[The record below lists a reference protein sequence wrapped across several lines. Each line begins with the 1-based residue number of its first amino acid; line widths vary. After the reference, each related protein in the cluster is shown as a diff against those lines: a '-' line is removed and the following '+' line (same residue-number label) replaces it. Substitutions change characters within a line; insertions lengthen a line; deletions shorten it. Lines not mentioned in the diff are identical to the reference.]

1 VILLPDTVRVWGR
14 APLNLKAYQIGGLSK
29 AMGMLRMHEE
39 IVVHLDLTFASGQG
53 EWHAARA
60 PN

>member
-1 VILLPDTVRVWGR
+1 VRVWGR

-53 EWHAARA
+53 EIVLESKPDATRSV
-60 PN
+60 P